1 MFSYTVILHLLIF
14 AILMRWSHRHSTSIK
29 DLVALCAKQVT
40 LTLPPHPN
48 TSPVL
53 STGLIGRVQTRVP
66 CTLGPGWSA
75 AAMHIHI
82 QDTQVRLAR
91 LQLSSAMLQANG
103 AEAGDPR
110 LPVGL

>member
-1 MFSYTVILHLLIF
+1 
-14 AILMRWSHRHSTSIK
+14 MRQAGDPDSATTPKHISNFEHWT
-29 DLVALCAKQVT
+29 DWACADQ
-40 LTLPPHPN
+40 
-48 TSPVL
+48 
-53 STGLIGRVQTRVP
+53 G
-66 CTLGPGWSA
+66 
-75 AAMHIHI
+75 AMHFGARLVCSCNAHHI